1 MDEMFFRICCDGE
14 KQYIAHFAH
23 GLPILFCE
31 SHFTKKSL
39 LFGVKKIY
47 NLTTKQE
54 MKLPDEYA
62 VQ

>member
-1 MDEMFFRICCDGE
+1 MVEIFFRICCNGE

-31 SHFTKKSL
+31 SHFDDKSL
-39 LFGVKKIY
+39 LFGAEKIY
-47 NLTTKQE
+47 NLETKQE
-54 MKLPDEYA
+54 IKLPDEYA